1 MMYIILM
8 TSNIVTDL
16 VTNIAEHY
24 CIDPLLDYLSKF
36 DYFHIQ
42 MDFVILY
49 GSTEWKICDD
59 DDDELHL
66 YNKTLLSIIVCS
78 SQKTIKLDL
87 NLSKWPT
94 VTEKVCTKKLHM

>member
-8 TSNIVTDL
+8 TSYIVTDL
-16 VTNIAEHY
+16 ATNIVVHY

-49 GSTEWKICDD
+49 GSTEWK
-59 DDDELHL
+59 
-66 YNKTLLSIIVCS
+66 
-78 SQKTIKLDL
+78 
-87 NLSKWPT
+87 
-94 VTEKVCTKKLHM
+94 